1 MSSLEIWL
9 LALAL
14 AMDCFT
20 VAITSGIILRRWCGR
35 TAASISLSFGL
46 FQGLM
51 PILGWVGTRYLHGL
65 IESFD
70 HWIAFGL
77 LAFLGGRMLYEGLK
91 GEESTHHFDPSDTKT
106 ILLLGIAVSIDALA
120 VGISFACVGITNW
133 AQLYVPVLIITLVSC
148 ALALLGYALGVTFGK
163 RFRLPSE
170 PIGGLILIAIGFRIL
185 YEHLV
190 AC

>member
-1 MSSLEIWL
+1 MSQLEICF

-20 VAITSGIILRRWCGR
+20 VAITCGIIQRCWHGR
-35 TAASISLSFGL
+35 TALSVSLSFGL

-51 PILGWVGTRYLHGL
+51 PVIGWMATRYLHGF

-77 LAFLGGRMLYEGLK
+77 LVFLGSRMIHEGLK
-91 GEESTHHFDPSDTKT
+91 GEESPHHFDPTKLKT

-120 VGISFACVGITNW
+120 VGISFACVGITRW
-133 AQLYVPVLIITLVSC
+133 EQLCVPISIITLVSC
-148 ALALLGYALGVTFGK
+148 ILAFMGYLIGIGFGK
-163 RFRLPSE
+163 RLKLPAE
-170 PIGGLILIAIGFRIL
+170 PIGGLILIAIGCRIL
-185 YEHLV
+185 FQHLV
-190 AC
+190 G